1 MPSFQAAFA
10 NDCAFLV
17 SWGPH
22 SFTLV
27 HAIVEGEKKEIM
39 LMGVTVTI
47 TVCDNEVDLY
57 TSMSELTWANMLQR
71 PKDNGS
77 VF

>member
-1 MPSFQAAFA
+1 MTVPFLCPGGHTHSRLYMP
-10 NDCAFLV
+10 L
-17 SWGPH
+17 
-22 SFTLV
+22 LR
-27 HAIVEGEKKEIM
+27 GEKKEIM

-71 PKDNGS
+71 PKDNSS